1 MIMSEFR
8 DKIRILRDEYALED
22 RRNAFNEFGLM
33 KKQLISEFFDHDP
46 FYTPSSSIHRVDE
59 HNLGT
64 GPEHMQKRSK
74 RMEHHD
80 AQNDKQNV
88 SKGSLENL
96 YEKIKDLKSE
106 FQHVEEKMRS
116 AVESLPNKGR
126 TSSTSIPGNRDPDGE
141 TMSSRSWRK
150 KDELGDRLLKPSSSD
165 YYPGKFTDKLRA
177 RSPELLNGSTG
188 SFSSVYSS
196 NPSEPGSRV
205 ASPTYPFLSSTGSSV
220 SSPSSTSARIPPVR
234 GAKVTNLPFPEY
246 GSAVSPIS
254 EKQSNVSTP
263 TYPFARSPCDSP
275 EPGSSIASSTNTLRP
290 YSPNSLAH
298 SETYVQIPVQ
308 RGKTG
313 REVEVG
319 RWPLP
324 SWEIRWMKQNDRSS
338 LTGLEEEK
346 IGYEATVYE
355 YLEI

>member
-1 MIMSEFR
+1 M
-8 DKIRILRDEYALED
+8 
-22 RRNAFNEFGLM
+22 
-33 KKQLISEFFDHDP
+33 
-46 FYTPSSSIHRVDE
+46 
-59 HNLGT
+59 
-64 GPEHMQKRSK
+64 
-74 RMEHHD
+74 
-80 AQNDKQNV
+80 
-88 SKGSLENL
+88 
-96 YEKIKDLKSE
+96 
-106 FQHVEEKMRS
+106 
-116 AVESLPNKGR
+116 
-126 TSSTSIPGNRDPDGE
+126 
-141 TMSSRSWRK
+141 
-150 KDELGDRLLKPSSSD
+150 GDRLLKPSRSE
-165 YYPGKFTDKLRA
+165 YYPGRFTDKLRV

-246 GSAVSPIS
+246 GSAVSPTS

-275 EPGSSIASSTNTLRP
+275 EPGSSIASSTNTLRSVSLLFSHYLSYQILLRP